1 MNSYLLEK
9 NDKRGKILYQM
20 LINNKD
26 INEDYFS
33 KNDKNSVNIE
43 DYFKTNREY
52 TSRLSEN
59 IKRELVLKLKNHKLK
74 IFDYFNLSELYF
86 NKYFYD
92 LVYEDSIEHLLKK
105 YFD

>member
-1 MNSYLLEK
+1 MNSYLLQK

-26 INEDYFS
+26 INEDYFH
-33 KNDKNSVNIE
+33 KNINKSINIE
-43 DYFKTNREY
+43 DYFKTNKDY
-52 TSRLSEN
+52 TPDLAGN
-59 IKRELVLKLKNHKLK
+59 IKKKLVLKLKNRKLK

-92 LVYEDSIEHLLKK
+92 LVYEDSIENLLKK